1 MPAMWA
7 IVQKS
12 VLENEPH
19 SVEEEVDERSMF
31 RKATVSDP
39 SPPLSLATGGEAAA
53 SLCAVMPS
61 TLPTT
66 VSKPFLSGFPSS
78 SSARGSFSRVYRE
91 KGIVLTSPLVC
102 FI

>member
-61 TLPTT
+61 TLPSTL
-66 VSKPFLSGFPSS
+66 SKPFCRAFLHLHLRSEAFLGYT
-78 SSARGSFSRVYRE
+78 ARKAS
-91 KGIVLTSPLVC
+91 C
-102 FI
+102 